1 MANKRPPI
9 SFPEL
14 EARGRHAI
22 LRSAEEVQAEEAL
35 LREEPESQDDAIPES
50 QQSSNPANQHAG
62 KTVRQQTSRPESQ
75 PASEPENQPASEPEN
90 QLPIEESGGAKV
102 KVTYRLSPEAFDA
115 IYEAKQLLRR
125 RRIKASLEE
134 IAEQAIVAACQELLD
149 NPGNSM
155 LERQL
160 SRKM

>member
-1 MANKRPPI
+1 MANKRPPM
-9 SFPEL
+9 SLPEL

-35 LREEPESQDDAIPES
+35 LLQQPESQ
-50 QQSSNPANQHAG
+50 NAG
-62 KTVRQQTSRPESQ
+62 KTATQSPRNTETQTTGKTAKQNPSKPVSQEAWNPDGQQAGDR
-75 PASEPENQPASEPEN
+75 SEQAR
-90 QLPIEESGGAKV
+90 V

-134 IAEQAIVAACQELLD
+134 IAEEAIMAAYQELLD
-149 NPGNSM
+149 NPGHSM
-155 LERQL
+155 LERKL
-160 SRKM
+160 SRKT

>member
-1 MANKRPPI
+1 MASKRPPM
-9 SFPEL
+9 SMPEL

-35 LREEPESQDDAIPES
+35 LQQQPESQNSGKPES
-50 QQSSNPANQHAG
+50 QHPRNTESPNAGNTARRTPRKPADQEN
-62 KTVRQQTSRPESQ
+62 RIPDDQQPG
-75 PASEPENQPASEPEN
+75 AENGQTR
-90 QLPIEESGGAKV
+90 V

-134 IAEQAIVAACQELLD
+134 IAEEAIMAAYQDLLD
-149 NPGNSM
+149 NPGHSM
-155 LERQL
+155 LERKL
-160 SRKM
+160 PRKT